1 MVCFSLLTLQ
11 RRQKGNTM
19 KSKLVFLMM
28 GLFLLFSTET
38 AKANSISDRVKI
50 ALFSNLLDSEE
61 PVDPDRG
68 HRSISMPIPVSAFM
82 NDTYIIEL
90 DFDQPIGEVEI
101 LISQDGETIYSS
113 SEDIISP
120 ISKDVLL
127 PQELSGKFLLE
138 IRGENGTYIYGYFS
152 ID

>member
-1 MVCFSLLTLQ
+1 MVCLSLLTLQ

-82 NDTYIIEL
+82 NDTHIIEL

-113 SEDIISP
+113 SENIISP

-127 PQELSGKFLLE
+127 PQELSGRFLLE

>member
-28 GLFLLFSTET
+28 SLFLLFSTET
-38 AKANSISDRVKI
+38 AKANSISNRVKI

-68 HRSISMPIPVSAFM
+68 HRSISMPIPVSAFL
-82 NDTYIIEL
+82 NDTHTIEL
-90 DFDQPIGEVEI
+90 DFNERIGEIEI
-101 LISQDGETIYSS
+101 LISQDGDMVYSS
-113 SEDIISP
+113 SENIVSP
-120 ISKDVLL
+120 KSKNILL
-127 PQELSGKFLLE
+127 PQELSGSFLLE
-138 IRGENGTYIYGYFS
+138 LKGESGIYIYGW
-152 ID
+152 ITIN